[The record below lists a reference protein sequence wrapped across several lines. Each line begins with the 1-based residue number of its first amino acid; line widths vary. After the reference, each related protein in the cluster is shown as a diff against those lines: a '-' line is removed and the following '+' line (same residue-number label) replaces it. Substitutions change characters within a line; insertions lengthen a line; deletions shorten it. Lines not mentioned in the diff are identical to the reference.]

1 MAYSFDTFT
10 VAAKETAEWLTRE
23 YATIR
28 TGRATP
34 AILDSIKIESYG
46 ATVSLKEVGSVGVED
61 ARTLRVSTWDPTH
74 VKAIEKA
81 IAEANLGLSVMADDK
96 GIRVIFPELTAERRD
111 QLTKIAKTKLE
122 EARVAVRKARDEAMK
137 EIDAK
142 EKEGGM
148 GEDEKFTLKAELQKR
163 VDDTNRQI
171 ETLYEKKEAEM
182 KQ

>member
-1 MAYSFDTFT
+1 MAYNFDTFT
-10 VAAKETAEWLTRE
+10 AAAKETAEWLTRE

-34 AILDSIKIESYG
+34 VILDSIKVESYG

-61 ARTLRVSTWDPTH
+61 ARTLRVSTWDPSQ

-81 IAEANLGLSVMADDK
+81 ITEANLGLSVVADDR
-96 GIRVIFPELTAERRD
+96 GIRVIFPELTAERRVE
-111 QLTKIAKTKLE
+111 LTKIAKTKLE

-137 EIDAK
+137 DIDAK

-171 ETLYEKKEAEM
+171 ETLFEKKEAEM